1 MSAGRIV
8 PCVKAIGADMEK
20 DSRPPWNDL
29 DRRIWESELEG
40 FVPKRIFD
48 VHTHVYRWAFNLDPA
63 KDTGPLDELI
73 GRRFPE
79 ADWAALDAW
88 DATLMPGREVHRLA
102 FSYPFPKACDFDAAN
117 RFAASE
123 ASRDPRSGALMLV
136 HPAMTAKHLETKL
149 RDQALLGF
157 KPYRFYSSTG
167 DPVACRIADFLPEHQ
182 VQIADRRRLIVT
194 LHLAKR
200 DGIADAEN
208 LDDLV
213 RLSAEYPRVRWILA
227 HCARSYSAWA
237 IERAATR
244 LRGLPNVWYDT
255 SSVCESDAIEALL
268 SGVGPD
274 RVMYG
279 SDDLPVG
286 VLRGKYVTFG
296 YAWAFLS
303 ETNHSL
309 NLSHCDPRM
318 TFVRYEQLRAMRR
331 AALRLGLGPAQ
342 IEDLFHNT
350 AVRLIEAVSS
360 ARSIPNTTPTGGQS
374 QKGTGSVAS

>member
-1 MSAGRIV
+1 MT
-8 PCVKAIGADMEK
+8 PQT
-20 DSRPPWNDL
+20 NDL
-29 DRRIWESELEG
+29 DRRIWESELEE
-40 FVPKRIFD
+40 FVPRRVFD

-63 KDTGPLDELI
+63 KDAGPLYELI

-102 FSYPFPKACDFDAAN
+102 FPYPFPQACDFDAASG
-117 RFAASE
+117 FAASQ

-136 HPAMTAKHLETKL
+136 HPTMTAEYLETQL
-149 RDQALLGF
+149 GNPSLLGL

-167 DPVACRIADFLPEHQ
+167 DAVACRIADFLPEHQ
-182 VQIADRRRLIVT
+182 VQVADRHRLIVT

-208 LDDLV
+208 VDDLV
-213 RLSAEYPRVRWILA
+213 RLAEEYPRVRWILA

-237 IERAATR
+237 IERAAAR

-255 SSVCESDAIEALL
+255 SSVCESDAIEALM

-286 VLRGKYVTFG
+286 VLRGKYITFG

-318 TFVRYEQLRAMRR
+318 TFVRYEQLRAMRH
-331 AALRLGLGPAQ
+331 AALRLGLTPAQ
-342 IEDLFHNT
+342 IGDLFHNT
-350 AVRLIEAVSS
+350 AARLIEE
-360 ARSIPNTTPTGGQS
+360 ARRRRFS
-374 QKGTGSVAS
+374 